1 MENKDHLAQYSIPQL
16 LRWRVE
22 ATGNKVALREKDF
35 GCWNSYTWNQYYD
48 FVRKTGL
55 GLNKIGF
62 KKEDK
67 IAIIS
72 DNIPETFFMAIG
84 AQAVGGVSAAIYQ
97 TSLPDEIGDILEY
110 LNVSIVFCND
120 QEQVDKVVEV
130 RGRISQVKKVIYEDP
145 RGMQGYQADDWFMCI
160 DDLYRLGE
168 AEHRQY
174 PDMFNSLVDEGKPD
188 DVCHLCLTSGT
199 TGLPKGAML
208 THRNYINMG
217 IQITKVDPLE
227 ETDEYVSFLPFAWIG
242 EQMNS
247 FGVAMATGIAV
258 NFPESVE
265 TSMEDL
271 KEIGPH
277 FMFGAPR
284 IYETIRSQIWL
295 KIEESYWL
303 NRTLYHFFMKIGE
316 NAAQY
321 RMSGK
326 KIPGTLRFLAWLG
339 KQIIFRPL
347 VNQIG
352 LLRLRRAYTGGA
364 ALGPELF
371 TFYHAI
377 GVNLKQIY
385 GQTEIVGIAYMHR
398 DGDVRPDTVG
408 KPLPGTECRISE
420 TGEILSRSASVTPG
434 YYNLPE
440 KTAELL
446 EGGWLHSGDAGYI
459 DENGHLVVI
468 DRVSDV
474 MHNKDGDMFSP
485 MFLENRLKFS
495 PYIKEAVIFGDKREY
510 VAALINVD
518 PIVVGKWA
526 EDRGISFSTYM
537 DLSAQIEV
545 AELIKGA
552 VLKINRRAEK
562 SHFKIRRFAIL
573 YKLLDMDDGEL
584 TKTGKIR
591 RKFVREKYNDLYEA
605 LYDERITEKRVEAF
619 FQYQDGQTAT
629 VDTTIRFYTM
639 EEDR

>member
-1 MENKDHLAQYSIPQL
+1 MENKDHLVQYSIPQL

-62 KKEDK
+62 RKEDK

-72 DNIPETFFMAIG
+72 DNIPETFFVAIG

-110 LNVSIVFCND
+110 LNVRIVFCND

-130 RGRISQVKKVIYEDP
+130 RGRLSQVIKVIYEDP

-160 DDLYRLGE
+160 DDLYELGE
-168 AEHRQY
+168 AAHRQY

-217 IQITKVDPLE
+217 LQITKVDPLE

-326 KIPGTLRFLAWLG
+326 KLPGTLRFLAWLG

-591 RKFVREKYNDLYEA
+591 RKFVREKYDDLYEA

-639 EEDR
+639 EEDQ